1 MSPQLQCTPGAEADS
16 RGSRECSE
24 AEAAGAEDRCGR
36 GTGRDTQPPA
46 PGDLAVMSYL
56 KHRTMEFQQNV
67 FRNSQVISI
76 WCMG

>member
-1 MSPQLQCTPGAEADS
+1 MSPQLQCTPWAEAGS
-16 RGSRECSE
+16 RGSRVCSVW
-24 AEAAGAEDRCGR
+24 AAGAEDRCGR